1 MPDRC
6 CSVWEVPRQEVPLWR
21 RHVQTTHTCPASH
34 GHPYTEPSKSDFSDL
49 NSFLPLLHLCVC
61 VCVCVFGRDGTA
73 TGKGGLC
80 ICLVLFIKKKD
91 PKTIWQN
98 IYVTAGLTGVN
109 VTI

>member
-1 MPDRC
+1 MAGADL
-6 CSVWEVPRQEVPLWR
+6 SNGVAPRE
-21 RHVQTTHTCPASH
+21 
-34 GHPYTEPSKSDFSDL
+34 G
-49 NSFLPLLHLCVC
+49 
-61 VCVCVFGRDGTA
+61 GRDGTA